1 MSPKTKPLRAVLN
14 KVGGGARGIFKGDFQ
29 GRFSRGIFK
38 TKSPQ
43 TGIGLQPFHQTAGM
57 NV

>member
-14 KVGGGARGIFKGDFQ
+14 KVGDGARGIFKGDFQ
-29 GRFSRGIFK
+29 EGFSRAIFK
-38 TKSPQ
+38 TKSTQ
-43 TGIGLQPFHQTAGM
+43 TRIGLQPFHQTAGM

>member
-1 MSPKTKPLRAVLN
+1 MSPTLKPLCAVLN
-14 KVGGGARGIFKGDFQ
+14 KVGDGA
-29 GRFSRGIFK
+29 RGIFK